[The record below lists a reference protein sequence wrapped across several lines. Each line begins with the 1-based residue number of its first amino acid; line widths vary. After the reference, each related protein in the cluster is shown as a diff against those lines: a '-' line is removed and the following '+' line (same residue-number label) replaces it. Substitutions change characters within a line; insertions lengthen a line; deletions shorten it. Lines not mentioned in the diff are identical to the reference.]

1 MTMPIKRLETI
12 LGTIAVVCLGLGLAL
27 AVATKEPKPFTVP
40 PEIWLFGEP
49 KQIVITDYMTG
60 KDSVGW
66 IVEFAI
72 RGQVQPPAILHSRE
86 EAEEFLRWVHTQV
99 KE

>member
-1 MTMPIKRLETI
+1 MTTPIKRLEAI
-12 LGTIAVVCLGLGLAL
+12 LGTIAVVCLGLAFAL
-27 AVATKEPKPFTVP
+27 ATIPKEPKAFTVP

-72 RGQVQPPAILHSRE
+72 RGEVQPPAILHSRE
-86 EAEEFLRWVHTQV
+86 EAEEFLAWVHTQV
-99 KE
+99 EN